1 MKDIILDKLK
11 LVEGKVGFYYKNLIT
26 GEIITYQHEEA
37 FEAASVIK
45 IPILIE
51 VYRKIM
57 DGSLHENQIFQV
69 KEDDKLPSCGALTYM
84 HTGLEVT
91 LKDLCTLMIILSDN
105 TATNMLIKLVGMD
118 QINETMRGLGL
129 KKTKVNRLLF
139 DSKQSALGIQNYIT
153 PGEIRILLEKMYDG
167 SLISKEASKEMISI
181 LMNQRLNGK
190 IPFYITD
197 GTKVAHKTGEDSG
210 ITHDVGIVFT
220 KEPFIVCFCSNN
232 VEVPYFERVI
242 QEISRDLIYRTI

>member
-1 MKDIILDKLK
+1 MKESILNQLK
-11 LVEGKVGFYYKNLIT
+11 LVEGNVGFYYKNLVT
-26 GEIITYQHEEA
+26 GETITYHEEDA

-45 IPILIE
+45 IPVLIE

-57 DGSLHENQIFQV
+57 DGSLDENQLFMV
-69 KEDDKLPSCGALTYM
+69 KKKDKLPSCGALNYM
-84 HTGLEVT
+84 HDGLEIT

-118 QINETMRGLGL
+118 QINATMKELGM

-139 DSKQSALGIQNYIT
+139 DIKQSALGIQNYIT
-153 PGEIRILLEKMYDG
+153 PKEIGILLEKMYTER
-167 SLISKEASKEMISI
+167 LISKNASREMITLLS
-181 LMNQRLNGK
+181 NQRLNGK

-232 VEVPYFERVI
+232 VEVPSFERMI
-242 QEISRDLIYRTI
+242 QDISRGLIYK

>member
-37 FEAASVIK
+37 FDAASVIK

-118 QINETMRGLGL
+118 QINETMSGLGL

-153 PGEIRILLEKMYDG
+153 PGEIGILLEKMYDG
-167 SLISKEASKEMISI
+167 SLVSKQASKEMISI